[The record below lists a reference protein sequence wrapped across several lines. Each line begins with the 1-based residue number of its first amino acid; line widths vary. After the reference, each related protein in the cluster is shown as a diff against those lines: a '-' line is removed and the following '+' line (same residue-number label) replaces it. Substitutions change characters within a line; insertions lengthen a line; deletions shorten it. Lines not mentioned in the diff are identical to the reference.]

1 MTGRQIWVEVAL
13 PQQFRKQK
21 MTLKKRSRL
30 LVTQLHG
37 RFFGRRRILCFIW
50 CKQHRL
56 SRIWAWKVSNIR
68 PEWSFRGRVLQ
79 PLSFSVIPY
88 LGRILRLPEK
98 FVCENR
104 TAAYTEE
111 GLCILLQRL
120 VYPCRYPGMITQ
132 FGRSPQELSLIA
144 NKVMD
149 EIYEKHGH
157 LLTTLDPLHHPWLTR
172 QRLREMADA
181 VCAKGAALPNCWGF
195 VDGTVSYVETFKI
208 QYFSLVC
215 ILYYFVWIYRKICN
229 KPFPLHSPFCNNSGM
244 AKYFLKN
251 WFYSWA
257 FNSATTLNLI
267 VYHLVSQIL
276 LNLKFW
282 LSSISLYV
290 RLAAEIWS
298 QTSDLISSSL
308 KHK

>member
-1 MTGRQIWVEVAL
+1 
-13 PQQFRKQK
+13 
-21 MTLKKRSRL
+21 MTLKNVQDCLLLSYMEGFLDEEEFCALYDVNSTDYPVFEHGKYRRFDLNEVSEEECFSRF
-30 LVTQLHG
+30 
-37 RFFGRRRILCFIW
+37 RFGD
-50 CKQHRL
+50 K
-56 SRIWAWKVSNIR
+56 
-68 PEWSFRGRVLQ
+68 
-79 PLSFSVIPY
+79 VIPY

-120 VYPCRYPGMITQ
+120 AYPCRYPGMITQ

-149 EIYEKHGH
+149 EIYEQHGH

-208 QYFSLVC
+208 QYFIVVC
-215 ILYYFVWIYRKICN
+215 ILYYFV
-229 KPFPLHSPFCNNSGM
+229 
-244 AKYFLKN
+244 
-251 WFYSWA
+251 
-257 FNSATTLNLI
+257 
-267 VYHLVSQIL
+267 
-276 LNLKFW
+276 
-282 LSSISLYV
+282 
-290 RLAAEIWS
+290 
-298 QTSDLISSSL
+298 
-308 KHK
+308 